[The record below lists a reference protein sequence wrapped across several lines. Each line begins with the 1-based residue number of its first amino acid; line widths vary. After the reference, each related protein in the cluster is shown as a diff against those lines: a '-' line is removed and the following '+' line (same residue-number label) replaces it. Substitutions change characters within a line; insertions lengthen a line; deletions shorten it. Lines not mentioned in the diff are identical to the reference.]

1 MSSLLLLR
9 DPTSI
14 QLSLCCH
21 GTGLTKLADSV
32 FRVQA
37 LPYGSWV
44 HPSDPDEQLIID
56 QMIVQTIVKNF
67 EDDVLD
73 NVPVPWRHTDHP
85 AENTGFVLAAIET
98 EDGLDLIINVP
109 EAKDQINKE
118 LIGGISL
125 SIDFEYMDKKSGDI
139 LGPTML
145 HCALVSNPYIKGMR
159 KFEQL
164 GSEEL
169 EQLGLQVEKGKIAAG
184 DSFATPLF
192 LQDRGKST
200 KSQVQTIGFDRQIF
214 KTIGQVKEWLKGHK
228 FSSGKIEKTG
238 NETSGS
244 FRATQAALSGFT
256 KFRSQ
261 KVANGVTLVF
271 GIKSK
276 SASMSECGD
285 DKMTLEE
292 LLALL
297 KNEHSID
304 VTKLQDEMK
313 QATQQR
319 TSVIDELRKFGDQ
332 LHVHM
337 DVKASAKDLVATLS
351 EPLTKAVEAKTELD
365 GLRKA
370 VAAKVQLAD
379 GQKLTDL
386 IVAKIDNATVLSDRV
401 LNLEAEK
408 DVETLL
414 IDKKI
419 LPAEKAH
426 FVELRKSNR
435 ELFEKMT
442 KDRKPVDV
450 QLGENGTDTSTD
462 EGDGSDSGKTN
473 PLKLSDD
480 KVTSEVDRYS
490 KQAEENTKHGLS
502 GVVAKRRPQV
512 SA

>member
-1 MSSLLLLR
+1 MSMLLLLR
-9 DPTSI
+9 DTTSI

-21 GTGLTKLADSV
+21 STKFVQLADAV

-44 HPSDPDEQLIID
+44 HPSDPDEQLVID
-56 QMIVQTIVKNF
+56 QTMVQAIVKNF
-67 EDDVLD
+67 EDGVLD

-85 AENTGFVLAAIET
+85 AENTGFVLAAIEV
-98 EDGLDLIINVP
+98 EDGLDLIINIP
-109 EAKDQINKE
+109 EAKEQIDKE

-125 SIDFEYMDKKSGDI
+125 SIDFEYMDKQNGDI
-139 LGPTML
+139 LGPTMI

-164 GSEEL
+164 TPEEL
-169 EQLGLQVEKGKIAAG
+169 EQLGLQVEEGKIAAG

-192 LQDRGKST
+192 LQDRSKRT
-200 KSQVQTIGFDRQIF
+200 KSQVQTVVFDGSIF
-214 KTIGQVKEWLKGHK
+214 KTSDKVGIWLKDNK
-228 FSSGKIEKTG
+228 FHNGEIRKTG
-238 NETSGS
+238 SG
-244 FRATQAALSGFT
+244 FRAVQVASGGFT

-261 KVANGVTLVF
+261 KAANGVTLVF

-276 SASMSECGD
+276 SASMSEGGD
-285 DKMTLEE
+285 NEMSLEE

-297 KNEHSID
+297 KNEHGVD
-304 VTKLQDEMK
+304 VAKLQDDMK
-313 QATQQR
+313 QVTTQR
-319 TSVIDELRKFGDQ
+319 TSVLDELRKLGEQ

-337 DVKASAKDLVATLS
+337 DVKATPKDLVASLS
-351 EPLTKAVEAKTELD
+351 EPLTKAVEAQTELT

-370 VAAKVQLAD
+370 VAAKVELVD

-386 IVAKIDNATVLSDRV
+386 VVAKIDNATALTDRV

-408 DVETLL
+408 DVDTLL
-414 IDKKI
+414 ADKLI
-419 LPAEKAH
+419 LPAEKDH
-426 FVELRKSNR
+426 FIELRKSNKD
-435 ELFEKMT
+435 LFTRMT
-442 KDRKPVDV
+442 KDRKPVGV
-450 QLGENGTDTSTD
+450 ELGEKGSDTSTD
-462 EGDGSDSGKTN
+462 ADKGSGKPGPTD
-473 PLKLSDD
+473 LSED

-512 SA
+512 PA